1 MRALPIIPL
10 IPTTLAAAM
19 PHPPEVRHLPD
30 ADAIEIPPGVTLLHF
45 APETPGGP
53 GDTHAQSR
61 AALGAIA
68 ERLALLGLGFG
79 DLVRLQVALA
89 PDPQHADTADRA
101 GFEAAWHEAQG
112 QPAPAHAVL
121 SILQVT
127 GLGARDQLVTI
138 EATAARPVLQ
148 APAVGH

>member
-10 IPTTLAAAM
+10 IPTTPPGSAARKGA
-19 PHPPEVRHLPD
+19 VRHLPT
-30 ADAIEIPPGVTLLHF
+30 ADAIEVPPGITLLHL
-45 APETPGGP
+45 APEAPGGP

-61 AALGAIA
+61 AALDAIA
-68 ERLALLGLGFG
+68 ARLALLGLGFG

-127 GLGARDQLVTI
+127 GLGARDRLVAI
-138 EATAARPVLQ
+138 EATAARPALQ
-148 APAVGH
+148 APPVGH